1 MIREMFKDHPE
12 LLPKECKD
20 IESYLAMM
28 KSSLPKQY
36 AAALEDQL
44 PADLRERFGTDS
56 DKYLTYYRE
65 NLEFLRPAAPDS
77 HRFIVDEDA
86 KTVGPSNR
94 KLELL
99 DRCVSMLERKDQPEL
114 ATRLLERYTQ
124 EEFDTAQRWRDWL
137 EGNRNRLFF
146 SDVGGFKFFV
156 GPAKR

>member
-44 PADLRERFGTDS
+44 PADLRGGKFGTDS

-65 NLEFLRPAAPDS
+65 NLEFLGRQPPILIGSSSTRTPKQSDRRIASSNCSIAAFPCS
-77 HRFIVDEDA
+77 NA
-86 KTVGPSNR
+86 KISR
-94 KLELL
+94 
-99 DRCVSMLERKDQPEL
+99 S
-114 ATRLLERYTQ
+114 
-124 EEFDTAQRWRDWL
+124 
-137 EGNRNRLFF
+137 
-146 SDVGGFKFFV
+146 
-156 GPAKR
+156 